1 MKINIF
7 DHNKM
12 ISTVMKRDFTREI
25 PERKYYRVDRKFDFD
40 FFSSEL
46 SRQLDLTFCSFF
58 VHLTIVLFF

>member
-40 FFSSEL
+40 FFSSEF
-46 SRQLDLTFCSFF
+46 SRQF
-58 VHLTIVLFF
+58 I